1 MLRKLKLF
9 YPAAAFLL
17 FITSSIVISA
27 QTSAFTYQGRFTDST
42 VSQPTNGT
50 YSMTF
55 RLYDA
60 LSGGNQI
67 GSPVTTSVSVING
80 VFAVPLDFGAAAF
93 NTTGARYL
101 EIQVGATTLTPR
113 QQITSAPFSM
123 KATNAG
129 AADSLSA
136 NCVSCVTDAQIN
148 TVSGAKITGSV
159 ANAVNANNATNA
171 SNAINAVT
179 ANSATTA
186 GNVTGIVAI
195 ANGGTGS
202 STQNFVDLTTAQ
214 TAAGNKTLSGLT
226 NLSGGS
232 RLQNSATDP
241 EAASAANA
249 GRVYYN
255 TAIGNLRLSDGTK
268 WITAGQPVIYHIY
281 ATAGR
286 AAVAT
291 NTATVQPGM
300 SQTITVPTG
309 FTANVVISAN
319 IGARTTA
326 NTTGAYAIVDAI
338 IYLDG
343 NFLPKGGYNRFSVV
357 NPTSFNAFNT
367 VAIDSAISVG
377 AGNHTF
383 ELRTA
388 RNTGTSPVDIG
399 GNASNDTNP
408 GEMTLT
414 VYYTPITFV
423 GRSENTDTTTNDK
436 DDRSTDNKRIIAPS
450 SKN

>member
-9 YPAAAFLL
+9 YPAAAFIL
-17 FITSSIVISA
+17 FVTSLTVSA
-27 QTSAFTYQGRFTDST
+27 QTSAFTYQGRFTDTT
-42 VSQPTNGT
+42 VTQPTNGT

-60 LSGGNQI
+60 LSGGTQI
-67 GSPVTTSVSVING
+67 GSPVTASVSVING

-93 NTTGARYL
+93 NTTSARYL
-101 EIQVGATTLTPR
+101 EIQVGATNLTPR

-136 NCVSCVTDAQIN
+136 NCVSCVTDGQIN
-148 TVSGAKITGSV
+148 SVSGAKITGSV
-159 ANAVNANNATNA
+159 ANAVNATTANTATTA
-171 SNAINAVT
+171 TT

-202 STQNFVDLTTAQ
+202 STKNFVDLTTAQ
-214 TAAGNKTLSGLT
+214 TAAGNKTLSGYT
-226 NLSGGS
+226 DLSGGS

-268 WITAGQPVIYHIY
+268 WITAGQPVIYHLY
-281 ATAGR
+281 NTAGR
-286 AAVAT
+286 T
-291 NTATVQPGM
+291 NVTSTTLTQQPGM
-300 SQTITVPTG
+300 VQNIIVPAG
-309 FTANVVISAN
+309 FTANVVIHAS
-319 IGARTTA
+319 IGTRNTATTA
-326 NTTGAYAIVDAI
+326 NLFATTDFVIFIDN
-338 IYLDG
+338 
-343 NFLPKGGYNRFSVV
+343 NFLAKGGWNRF
-357 NPTSFNAFNT
+357 TSINNNSGSNNSFTNSTITTAATLAAGTHTVEIRTSRFNGT
-367 VAIDSAISVG
+367 VA
-377 AGNHTF
+377 
-383 ELRTA
+383 
-388 RNTGTSPVDIG
+388 VDIG
-399 GNASNDTNP
+399 GSASADTNA

-423 GRSENTDTTTNDK
+423 GRQENIDTTTEKGDQ
-436 DDRSTDNKRIIAPS
+436 STDNKRTVAPS
-450 SKN
+450 GKN